1 MSVELTLAGVEV
13 YFVSINVDNGIE
25 SQEEMLKHC
34 TFPQL
39 QDTEEL
45 QIWDR
50 FSGYKDDFFILDS
63 EGVVQRYIPYS
74 AGESKL
80 SEAEDYAGI
89 KAAILE
95 VVAIDEGTFVPPEDT
110 ASDASDDADD
120 APQVRAEDAPQERGA
135 EDTGPEPD
143 GDTSEGD
150 PSEGSDAAQ
159 ASEDAPPSS
168 D

>member
-1 MSVELTLAGVEV
+1 MSVELELAGVEV
-13 YFVSINVDNGIE
+13 YFVSINVDNGVA

-45 QIWDR
+45 GIWDS
-50 FSGYKDDFFILDS
+50 FNGYKDDFFILDS
-63 EGVVQRYIPYS
+63 EGIVQRYIPYS

-80 SEAEDYAGI
+80 SEADDYAGI

-95 VVAIDEGTFVPPEDT
+95 VVAIDEGTFVPPKDPTDVESERDTTAPEGDDATRSEDT
-110 ASDASDDADD
+110 QEAEAADA
-120 APQVRAEDAPQERGA
+120 
-135 EDTGPEPD
+135 GPEPD
-143 GDTSEGD
+143 SDVTADASQA
-150 PSEGSDAAQ
+150 DAAPQ
-159 ASEDAPPSS
+159 SSS